1 MKKNTKKQPQPPT
14 RQDWKNEVE
23 NEIELLQ
30 EDIDEL
36 DLPEEMVLAIEKK
49 IAQFKERLNQA
60 IDLFEITPEIAVEND
75 TFLENMLDQVYWD
88 KIPAGVYELDRMVDI
103 IETNRGGQ
111 FVPTESLA
119 EQIKLDEFL
128 ASTANNPYQLQLIA

>member
-1 MKKNTKKQPQPPT
+1 MAKNTKKPPPPT
-14 RQDWKNEVE
+14 RQDWKNEIE
-23 NEIELLQ
+23 NEIDLLN

-49 IAQFKERLNQA
+49 INKFKERLNEA
-60 IDLFEITPEIAVEND
+60 IDLFEVTPEIAVEND
-75 TFLENMLDQVYWD
+75 TFLENMLDQVYWN

-103 IETNRGGQ
+103 IEMNRGGQ
-111 FVPTESLA
+111 FVPTDSLA

-128 ASTANNPYQLQLIA
+128 ASIANNPYQLQLIA